1 MVIKD
6 KRGTR
11 SNMQMKAKKILH
23 YFFSLCLL
31 WSAFLPLLAEVAAEE
46 VSENSSPSVPGAS
59 SENEVEPTQVQT
71 PETSTRKIIIE
82 SDSHDKFMSPID
94 EFNTFKSER
103 VSQKKLKDPQRQTLA
118 DVLKDQ
124 VGVESQAYCAN
135 CGAKR
140 LTINGLKGEHTSL
153 LIDGLPLLSAISSLY
168 GVDNIPVNGLQD
180 IYVMRGAG
188 ASLINPEA
196 IGGTIDIITIDPLK
210 GLKTFSTSLT
220 SNDRFSLSG
229 QNHTFMVSLP
239 SADKR
244 WGVSFGGQFA
254 GQETWDE
261 DGNGVAESPQRE
273 NFNGLVKLRFVPNKK
288 NDFNFRVGVSQL
300 EILGGPVNPVRPKE
314 RPDPQVNS
322 ADFLN
327 QDVNQQYIGDPLRI
341 TDWVSLKRYESALS
355 WKHLLNSTD
364 SLNFKTGFAYQG
376 QDSIYQHGY
385 DYFTDDQLFVT
396 DFSYEKFI
404 NEDHILKFGVFNK
417 LQNFQS
423 ESDFLYNERGYDS
436 DRFMHSSAAG
446 YAQWTHLVSHHLEYD
461 LALRADSI
469 YIDWKDL
476 DNKIYEV
483 VLAPRFQLRHEFNHH
498 LSQRL
503 SYGLGYRTPLTFL
516 ESQHGNN
523 ENGFVVNITD
533 LEKAQS
539 LVYSLSYNTPTY
551 YLTGGVHYTRL
562 KNMAFGF
569 ESIGNAT
576 EYRNTNE
583 TYDIFATDIL
593 AGYQINP
600 SWMLEASLE
609 FFNYEPGYKL
619 KLPTAAIEN
628 RLQLRSDYR
637 SGPWSHQLAITLVG
651 PRDLSEYGEYRNY
664 FRSVASE
671 PSGGEVGVL
680 RKNMDAPAFVT
691 IDTSVT
697 YKINKTLSVVSGV
710 TNLLDYTQAGRGDS
724 PSNFHF
730 HFDHFHYDGTHT
742 WGPNRGREFF
752 FKLTAEL

>member
-1 MVIKD
+1 MLLSCAYVMAQAD
-6 KRGTR
+6 
-11 SNMQMKAKKILH
+11 SKKI
-23 YFFSLCLL
+23 
-31 WSAFLPLLAEVAAEE
+31 V
-46 VSENSSPSVPGAS
+46 
-59 SENEVEPTQVQT
+59 
-71 PETSTRKIIIE
+71 IE
-82 SDSHDKFMSPID
+82 SEVHNEFMSPVND
-94 EFNTFKSER
+94 FNTFKTER
-103 VSQKKLKDPQRQTLA
+103 VSQKKMKDPQRQTLA

-180 IYVMRGAG
+180 IFVMRGAG

-210 GLKTFSTSLT
+210 SLKTFSTSLST
-220 SNDRFSLSG
+220 NDRLSQSG

-254 GQETWDE
+254 GQEAWDE
-261 DGNGVAESPQRE
+261 DGNGIAESPNRE
-273 NFNGLVKLRFVPNKK
+273 NFNGLMKLRFLPNKN
-288 NDFNFRVGVSQL
+288 NDLSLRLGVSQL
-300 EILGGPVNPVRPKE
+300 EILGGPVNAVRPLS
-314 RPDPQVNS
+314 RPDPKV
-322 ADFLN
+322 ATTDFLN
-327 QDVNQQYIGDPLRI
+327 QDVNQQYIGDTSKV
-341 TDWVSLKRYESALS
+341 TDWITLKRYEAAFN
-355 WKHLLNSTD
+355 WKHLLNATD
-364 SLNFKTGFAYQG
+364 SLNFKTGFAFQG

-385 DYFTDDQLFVT
+385 DYYTDDKLYVS

-404 NEDHILKFGVFNK
+404 NEDHILKFGVFSK
-417 LQNFQS
+417 IQNFES
-423 ESDFLYNERGYDS
+423 ESDFLYNEQGYDS
-436 DRFMHSSAAG
+436 DRFMHSSTAG

-461 LALRADSI
+461 LALRADSV
-469 YIDWKDL
+469 YIDWQDL
-476 DNKIYEV
+476 GNQISDV

-523 ENGFVVNITD
+523 ERGFVVNITD
-533 LEKAQS
+533 LEKADS
-539 LVYSLSYNTPTY
+539 FVYSLSYNTPTY
-551 YLTGGVHYTRL
+551 YLTGGLHYTHL
-562 KNMAFGF
+562 KNMAYGF
-569 ESIGNAT
+569 EAFGEPT

-583 TYDIFATDIL
+583 SYDILATDFL
-593 AGYQINP
+593 AGYQIRP
-600 SWMLEASLE
+600 DWMIEASLE
-609 FFNYEPGYKL
+609 FFSYDKGYKL

-628 RLQLRSDYR
+628 RLQVRSDYKK
-637 SGPWSHQLAITLVG
+637 GPWSHQLAVTLIG
-651 PRDLSEYGEYRNY
+651 PRDLSEYGQYRNY
-664 FRSVASE
+664 HRSVTSD
-671 PSGGEVGVL
+671 PFGGEVGLL
-680 RKNMDAPAFVT
+680 RKNMDAPAFLTV
-691 IDTSVT
+691 DTSVT
-697 YKINKTLSVVSGV
+697 YQMSKTLSFISGV
-710 TNLLDYTQAGRGDS
+710 TNLFDYTQASRGDS
-724 PSNFHF
+724 PSNFHL